1 MTRTLM
7 LCAFVALVRSI
18 PAFAGDLVSTDWLF
32 TFETRSLGPIETV
45 MHVARVEGGYEA
57 RTRGVNP
64 IAIDLVAGE
73 GGEFSGPLVSGKPGP
88 KATLK
93 LEGDRIEGSVDSG
106 LLRGSFRA
114 VPWSG
119 KLPLRDYQ
127 ALLSSLDHVVKR
139 QIYKPAELDTQ
150 GWKTF
155 RAEAEELAAKA
166 KDDFDFLTGIRKAW
180 KNDPFSHFQMQRSAV
195 PVEAM
200 IASFDAMRT
209 GRDSAR
215 LAFDGD
221 VAILTVDTMMGQ
233 DTIEQIDAAYAT
245 IATRGAK
252 ALVIDLRQN
261 DGGAFA
267 VRPLVQHVIGEP
279 LDAGVFLSNRWWT
292 SKSAFPSAAEIGKV
306 EPWSGWSII
315 DFWRDAQANG
325 LLRIRFEPQAPRFDG
340 KVFVLTSKATSS
352 AAEFATD
359 ALRASGRAR
368 IVGETTAGHMLSGS
382 YFDVA
387 DGFIVFLPVAD
398 YVSRRIGR
406 IDGFGVAPDVAVPA
420 DDALARAL
428 ALARE

>member
-1 MTRTLM
+1 MTGKLILGAFAALM
-7 LCAFVALVRSI
+7 LSVPV
-18 PAFAGDLVSTDWLF
+18 FARDLVSTDWLV

-45 MHVARVEGGYEA
+45 LHVAQVEGRYEA

-73 GGEFSGPLVSGKPGP
+73 GGEFTGPLVSGKPGP

-106 LLRGSFRA
+106 LLRGSFHA

-119 KLPLRDYQ
+119 TLPLRDYP
-127 ALLSSLDHVVKR
+127 AVLSSLDRVVKR
-139 QIYKPAELDTQ
+139 QIYKPAELDTK
-150 GWKTF
+150 GWKEF
-155 RAEAEELAAKA
+155 RGEAEALAAKA
-166 KDDFDFLTGIRKAW
+166 KDDFDFLTGIRTAW
-180 KNDPFSHFQMQRSAV
+180 KNDPFSHFRLQRSTV

-209 GRDSAR
+209 GSESAR
-215 LAFDGD
+215 LTFDGD

-279 LDAGVFLSNRWWT
+279 LEAGVFLSSRWWT
-292 SKSAFPSAAEIGKV
+292 SKSALPSAAEIENV
-306 EPWSGWSII
+306 EPWSGWSMIG
-315 DFWRDAQANG
+315 FWRDVQANG
-325 LLRIRFEPQAPRFDG
+325 LLRIRFEPQVPRFEG

-359 ALRASGRAR
+359 ALRTSGRAR
-368 IVGETTAGHMLSGS
+368 IVGETTEGHMLSGS

-406 IDGFGVAPDVAVPA
+406 IDGVGIAPDVAVPA
-420 DDALARAL
+420 DEALVRAL
-428 ALARE
+428 VLARE